1 MPSPDSALD
10 NPVYAALAG
19 PHRSLAEWEG
29 RVARYP
35 VDVAPF
41 VGLPEAPS
49 PADWKSATRLL
60 RVEPGAVGLH
70 DIAHL
75 PDSLAAQRILPV
87 VQMTAPPLTDG
98 PPSIA
103 DTVVRLGV
111 ADVPEM
117 LELADRTEPGPFR
130 ARTIELGTYL
140 GIRRDGHLVAMAG
153 ERFRLP
159 GWTEIS
165 AVCTD
170 PAVRGQGL
178 ASRLVTQLRRLEGAR
193 GGGAFLHVLTS
204 NTGAIRL
211 YETLGFAARVEFFI
225 VVVAARRF
233 GPTRRRP

>member
-1 MPSPDSALD
+1 MPSSDSALD

-19 PHRSLAEWEG
+19 PHRSLAEWDG

-41 VGLPEAPS
+41 VGLPDAPS
-49 PADWKSATRLL
+49 PADWESATRLL
-60 RVEPGAVGLH
+60 RVEPGAVRLH
-70 DIAHL
+70 DITHL

-98 PPSIA
+98 QPAID
-103 DTVVRLGV
+103 DTVVQLGA

-117 LELADRTEPGPFR
+117 LELAERTDPGPFR

-140 GIRRDGHLVAMAG
+140 GIRNDGRLVAMAG
-153 ERFRLP
+153 ERFQVP

-178 ASRLVTQLRRLEGAR
+178 ASRLVAQLRRLEGTR
-193 GGGAFLHVLTS
+193 GDGAFLHVLTS
-204 NTGAIRL
+204 NTAAIRL
-211 YETLGFAARVEFFI
+211 YETLGFTSRAEFFI
-225 VVVAARRF
+225 VVVAPIR
-233 GPTRRRP
+233 T